1 MIDVKGLE
9 RVFVSGKHITKALK
23 GIDLTLPA
31 TGLVFIIGKSGSGK
45 STLLNL
51 IAGLDKPTA
60 GQILFNGKDV
70 CKFNERQLDEYHYS
84 DIGFI
89 FQNYCLVDE
98 MSVEA
103 NIAMGL
109 KEKPKHI
116 KRQIQEAL
124 ADVALDGSAK
134 KRVKHLSGGQ
144 KQRIAIARALIKDP
158 PVLLCDEPTGNL
170 DRQSS
175 EDVLKILKRRSR
187 TSLVLVVS
195 HNLPEAYRFADRI
208 ITLAKGFIVED
219 LSFRPESHVDAETL
233 YLSNPDE
240 MTSEQIEG
248 VNRALAEGRVKRIQP
263 RKELFQPSSPCPD
276 EHGEEKKLKGH
287 FFTPIPTMMKTIN
300 HSKWRMALFPI
311 LTGILLSLFSCL
323 FSLYR
328 FDASEY
334 ASTAYRQSE
343 KTDFIMQKGVLSN
356 NGKSTN
362 VNRLLPIQDEEWQI
376 LNDYYE
382 GKYYPIYKF
391 PIALPFAD
399 SDRLAMDG
407 TINAAYMSSTWVS
420 QTQGLMIVDDDFLTS
435 HLKIDQIEYTALAEQ
450 PRSTGIYVTDYFA
463 DAILVQKSNYKSYDD
478 FVGKYA
484 QIGRLQNGT
493 VYVNGVIKT
502 DYKNKISGLLD
513 EFGKGTESSAILQ
526 SQYESE
532 LEYLSYALN
541 FVYTQNQDF
550 MQDLK
555 SDTSTMPLLFLPHGS
570 FSSSA
575 TGWKKTESNY
585 QTSYSSL
592 LKKGEILLT
601 ETTAAQIFKVGDH
614 DKLVNLIH
622 QGNDNG
628 GFTFS
633 LGTVSSKGNSQMDY
647 FPFLQGCKIRL
658 YSDYDDET
666 LSRYAITSAAISIR
680 MSKEDYCEFRYRELF
695 PYAIAFDSPDQL
707 DYVTS
712 LLSSYHYAAKSILY
726 DAMSQVASGISIF
739 SQAFQILS
747 LISILGSAVLLV
759 LFSISL
765 IQSQKYNIG
774 VWKALG
780 YRGRDLSCY
789 FALET
794 LLFTLLSSVWYG
806 VGYVF
811 ISNML
816 NRVLTQALFRTNH
829 SASIL
834 RIISFTWS
842 NYFLGVGIALGVV
855 LLLVFGF
862 LLMLRKEKAIDV
874 IQNKE

>member
-23 GIDLTLPA
+23 GIDLTLPN

-70 CKFNERQLDEYHYS
+70 CKFNEKQLDEYHYS
-84 DIGFI
+84 NIGFI
-89 FQNYCLVDE
+89 FQNYCLIDE

-116 KRQIQEAL
+116 KHQIQQAL
-124 ADVALDGSAK
+124 DDVALSGIAK

-208 ITLAKGFIVED
+208 ITLSKGFIVED
-219 LSFRPESHVDAETL
+219 LSFRPDSHVDTETL

-240 MTSEQIEG
+240 MTPEQIEG
-248 VNRALAEGRVKRIQP
+248 VNKALAEGRIKRIQP
-263 RKELFQPSSPCPD
+263 RKELFQPSTPCPD
-276 EHGEEKKLKGH
+276 EQGQEKKLKGH

-328 FDASEY
+328 FDAGEY

-343 KTDFIMQKGVLSN
+343 KTDFIMQRGALTK
-356 NGKSTN
+356 NGKTTI
-362 VNRLLPIQDEEWQI
+362 NRLLPIQDEEWQV
-376 LNDYYE
+376 LNDDYE

-399 SDRLAMDG
+399 SDRLAIDG
-407 TINAAYMSSTWVS
+407 TINAAYMSSMWANQS
-420 QTQGLMIVDDDFLTS
+420 QGLMIVDDAFLTS
-435 HLKIDQIEYTALAEQ
+435 HLKVDQIEYVALAEKTR
-450 PRSTGIYVTDYFA
+450 PTGIYVTDYFA
-463 DAILVQKSNYKSYDD
+463 DAILVQKSNYKSYND

-484 QIGRLQNGT
+484 QIGRLRNGT
-493 VYVNGVIKT
+493 VYVNGIIKT

-513 EFGKGTESSAILQ
+513 EFGKGAENSAILQ

-541 FVYTQNQDF
+541 FVYTQNKDF

-555 SDTSTMPLLFLPHGS
+555 SDINTMPLLFLPSGS

-575 TGWKKTESNY
+575 TGWKKTATSY

-601 ETTAAQIFKVGDH
+601 ENAAAQIFKVGDH
-614 DKLVNLIH
+614 NELANLIH
-622 QGNDNG
+622 KGNDEG
-628 GFTFS
+628 GFSFS
-633 LGTVSSKGNSQMDY
+633 LGTVSQKNSTEIDY
-647 FPFLQGCKIRL
+647 TPFLQGCKIRL

-666 LSRYAITSAAISIR
+666 LARYSITTAAISIR
-680 MSKEDYCEFRYRELF
+680 MSKEDYLEFRYRELF
-695 PYAIAFDSPDQL
+695 PYAIAFDSPDQF
-707 DYVTS
+707 DYVSS
-712 LLSSYHYAAKSILY
+712 LLSPYHYAAKSVLY

-739 SQAFQILS
+739 SQAFRILS

-789 FALET
+789 FTLET
-794 LLFTLLSSVWYG
+794 LFFTLLSSIWFG
-806 VGYVF
+806 AGYVF

-816 NRVLTQALFRTNH
+816 NRVLTQALFRNSH
-829 SASIL
+829 SSSII

-862 LLMLRKEKAIDV
+862 LFMLRKEKAIDV

>member
-9 RVFVSGKHITKALK
+9 RVFVSGKHVTKALK
-23 GIDLTLPA
+23 GVDLKLPN

-70 CKFNERQLDEYHYS
+70 CKFNEKQLDEYHYS
-84 DIGFI
+84 NIGFI
-89 FQNYCLVDE
+89 FQNYCLIDE

-116 KRQIQEAL
+116 KLQIQQAL
-124 ADVALDGSAK
+124 DDVALSGIAK

-175 EDVLKILKRRSR
+175 EDVLKILKKRSR

-208 ITLAKGFIVED
+208 ITLSKGFIVED
-219 LSFRPESHVDAETL
+219 LSFRPESHVDTETL

-240 MTSEQIEG
+240 MTPEQIEG
-248 VNRALAEGRVKRIQP
+248 VNKALAEGRIKRIQP

-287 FFTPIPTMMKTIN
+287 FFMPIPTMMKTIN

-343 KTDFIMQKGVLSN
+343 KTDFIMQRGALTK
-356 NGKSTN
+356 NGKTT
-362 VNRLLPIQDEEWQI
+362 VNRLLPIQDEEWQV
-376 LNDYYE
+376 LNDDYE

-391 PIALPFAD
+391 PISLPFAD
-399 SDRLAMDG
+399 TDRLAIDG
-407 TINAAYMSSTWVS
+407 TVNAAYMSSVWVNQS
-420 QTQGLMIVDDDFLTS
+420 QGLMIVDNDFLMS
-435 HLKIDQIEYTALAEQ
+435 HLKVDQIEYVALAEKTC
-450 PRSTGIYVTDYFA
+450 PTGIYVTDYFA
-463 DAILVQKSNYKSYDD
+463 DAILVQKSSYKSYND

-484 QIGRLQNGT
+484 QIGRLRNGT
-493 VYVNGVIKT
+493 VYVNGIIKT

-513 EFGKGTESSAILQ
+513 EFGKGEENSAILQ

-541 FVYTQNQDF
+541 FVYTLNKDF
-550 MQDLK
+550 MEDLK
-555 SDTSTMPLLFLPHGS
+555 SDTNTMPLLFLPHGS

-575 TGWKKTESNY
+575 TGWKATTTSY
-585 QTSYSSL
+585 QTGYSSL
-592 LKKGEILLT
+592 LKKGEVLLT
-601 ETTAAQIFKVGDH
+601 ENAAAQIFKVGDH
-614 DKLVNLIH
+614 NELANLIH
-622 QGNDNG
+622 KGNDEG
-628 GFTFS
+628 GFSFS
-633 LGTVSSKGNSQMDY
+633 LGTVSQKNSTEIDY
-647 FPFLQGCKIRL
+647 APFLQGCKIRL

-666 LSRYAITSAAISIR
+666 LARYSITSAAISIR
-680 MSKEDYCEFRYRELF
+680 MSKEDYLEFRYRELF
-695 PYAIAFDSPDQL
+695 PYAIAFDSPDQF
-707 DYVTS
+707 DYVSS
-712 LLSSYHYAAKSILY
+712 LLSPYHYAAKSALY
-726 DAMSQVASGISIF
+726 DVMSQVASGISIF
-739 SQAFQILS
+739 SQAFRILS

-789 FALET
+789 FTLET
-794 LLFTLLSSVWYG
+794 LFFTLLSSLWFG
-806 VGYVF
+806 AGYVL

-816 NRVLTQALFRTNH
+816 NRVLTQALFRSSH
-829 SASIL
+829 SSSII
-834 RIISFTWS
+834 RIISFTWH
-842 NYFLGVGIALGVV
+842 NYFMGIGIALGVV
-855 LLLVFGF
+855 LILVFGF

>member
-9 RVFVSGKHITKALK
+9 RVFVSGKHVTKALK
-23 GIDLTLPA
+23 GVDLKLPN

-70 CKFNERQLDEYHYS
+70 CKFNEKQLDEYHYS
-84 DIGFI
+84 NIGFI
-89 FQNYCLVDE
+89 FQNYCLIDE

-116 KRQIQEAL
+116 KLQIQQAL
-124 ADVALDGSAK
+124 DDVALSGIAK

-208 ITLAKGFIVED
+208 ITLSKGFIVED
-219 LSFRPESHVDAETL
+219 LSFRPESHVDTETL

-240 MTSEQIEG
+240 MTPEQIEA
-248 VNRALAEGRVKRIQP
+248 VNKALAEGRIKRIQP

-287 FFTPIPTMMKTIN
+287 FFMPIPTMMKTIN

-343 KTDFIMQKGVLSN
+343 KTDFIMQRGALTK
-356 NGKSTN
+356 NGKTT
-362 VNRLLPIQDEEWQI
+362 VNRLLPIQDEEWQV
-376 LNDYYE
+376 LNDDYE

-391 PIALPFAD
+391 PISLPFAD
-399 SDRLAMDG
+399 TDRLAIDG
-407 TINAAYMSSTWVS
+407 TVNAAYMSSMWVNQS
-420 QTQGLMIVDDDFLTS
+420 QGLMIVDDDFLMS
-435 HLKIDQIEYTALAEQ
+435 HLKVDQIEYVSLAEKTC
-450 PRSTGIYVTDYFA
+450 PTGIYITDYFA
-463 DAILVQKSNYKSYDD
+463 DAILVQKSNYKSYND

-484 QIGRLQNGT
+484 QIGGLRNGT
-493 VYVNGVIKT
+493 VYVNGIIKT

-513 EFGKGTESSAILQ
+513 EFGKGEENSAILQ

-541 FVYTQNQDF
+541 FVYTQNKDF
-550 MQDLK
+550 MEDLK
-555 SDTSTMPLLFLPHGS
+555 SDTNTMPLLFLPHGS
-570 FSSSA
+570 FFSSA
-575 TGWKKTESNY
+575 TGWKATTTSC

-601 ETTAAQIFKVGDH
+601 DNVAAQIFKVGDH
-614 DKLVNLIH
+614 NELANLIH
-622 QGNDNG
+622 KGNDEG
-628 GFTFS
+628 GFSFS
-633 LGTVSSKGNSQMDY
+633 LGTVSQKNSTEIDY
-647 FPFLQGCKIRL
+647 APFLQGCKIRL

-666 LSRYAITSAAISIR
+666 LARYSITSAAISIR
-680 MSKEDYCEFRYRELF
+680 MSKEDYLEFRYRELF
-695 PYAIAFDSPDQL
+695 PYAIAFDSPDQF
-707 DYVTS
+707 DYVSS
-712 LLSSYHYAAKSILY
+712 LLSPYHYAAKSVLY
-726 DAMSQVASGISIF
+726 DVMSQVASGISIF
-739 SQAFQILS
+739 SQAFRILS

-789 FALET
+789 FTLET
-794 LLFTLLSSVWYG
+794 LFFTLLSSLWFG
-806 VGYVF
+806 AGYVL

-816 NRVLTQALFRTNH
+816 NRVLTQALFRSSH
-829 SASIL
+829 SSSII
-834 RIISFTWS
+834 RIISFTWH
-842 NYFLGVGIALGVV
+842 NYFMGIGIALGVV
-855 LLLVFGF
+855 LILVFGF

>member
-9 RVFVSGKHITKALK
+9 RVFISGKHITKALK
-23 GIDLTLPA
+23 GVDLTLPT

-60 GQILFNGKDV
+60 GEILFNGKDV
-70 CKFNERQLDEYHYS
+70 CKFNEKQLDEYHYS
-84 DIGFI
+84 NIGFI
-89 FQNYCLVDE
+89 FQNYCLIDE

-116 KRQIQEAL
+116 KHQIQQAL
-124 ADVALDGSAK
+124 DDVALSGIAK

-219 LSFRPESHVDAETL
+219 LSFRPESHVDTETL

-240 MTSEQIEG
+240 MTPEQIEG
-248 VNRALAEGRVKRIQP
+248 VNKALAEGRIKRIQP
-263 RKELFQPSSPCPD
+263 RKELFQPSTPCPD

-328 FDASEY
+328 FDAGEY

-343 KTDFIMQKGVLSN
+343 KTDFIMQRGALTK
-356 NGKSTN
+356 NGKTTI
-362 VNRLLPIQDEEWQI
+362 NRLLPIQDEEWQV
-376 LNDYYE
+376 LSDDYE

-399 SDRLAMDG
+399 SDRLAIDG
-407 TINAAYMSSTWVS
+407 TINAAYMSSMWANQS
-420 QTQGLMIVDDDFLTS
+420 QGLMIVDDDFLMS
-435 HLKIDQIEYTALAEQ
+435 HLKVDQIEYVALAEKAR
-450 PRSTGIYVTDYFA
+450 PTGIYVTDYFA
-463 DAILVQKSNYKSYDD
+463 DAILVQKSNYKSYND

-484 QIGRLQNGT
+484 QIGRLRNGT
-493 VYVNGVIKT
+493 VYVNGIIKT

-513 EFGKGTESSAILQ
+513 EFGKGTENSAILQ

-541 FVYTQNQDF
+541 FVYTQNKDF

-555 SDTSTMPLLFLPHGS
+555 SDINTMPLLFLPSGS

-575 TGWKKTESNY
+575 TGWKKTATSY

-601 ETTAAQIFKVGDH
+601 ENAAAQIFKVGDH
-614 DKLVNLIH
+614 NELANLIH
-622 QGNDNG
+622 KGNDEG
-628 GFTFS
+628 GFSFS
-633 LGTVSSKGNSQMDY
+633 LGTVSQKNSAEIDY
-647 FPFLQGCKIRL
+647 VPFLQGCKIRL

-666 LSRYAITSAAISIR
+666 LARYSITSAAISIR
-680 MSKEDYCEFRYRELF
+680 MSKEDYLEFRYRELF
-695 PYAIAFDSPDQL
+695 PYAIAFDSPDQF
-707 DYVTS
+707 DYVSS
-712 LLSSYHYAAKSILY
+712 LLSPYHYAAKSVLY

-739 SQAFQILS
+739 SQAFRILS

-789 FALET
+789 FTLET
-794 LLFTLLSSVWYG
+794 LFFTLLSSLWFG

-816 NRVLTQALFRTNH
+816 NRVLTQALFRNSH
-829 SASIL
+829 SSSII

-862 LLMLRKEKAIDV
+862 LFMLRKEKAIDV

>member
-9 RVFVSGKHITKALK
+9 RVFISGKHVTKALK
-23 GIDLTLPA
+23 GVDLKLPN

-70 CKFNERQLDEYHYS
+70 CKFNEKQLDEYHYS
-84 DIGFI
+84 NIGFI
-89 FQNYCLVDE
+89 FQNYCLIDE

-116 KRQIQEAL
+116 KLQIQQAL
-124 ADVALDGSAK
+124 DDVALSGIAK

-208 ITLAKGFIVED
+208 ITLSKGFIVED
-219 LSFRPESHVDAETL
+219 LSFRPESHVDTETL

-240 MTSEQIEG
+240 MTPEQIEG
-248 VNRALAEGRVKRIQP
+248 VNKALAEGRIKRIQP
-263 RKELFQPSSPCPD
+263 RKELFQPSTPCPD

-343 KTDFIMQKGVLSN
+343 KTDFIMQRGALTK
-356 NGKSTN
+356 NGKTTI
-362 VNRLLPIQDEEWQI
+362 NRLLPIQDEEWQV
-376 LNDYYE
+376 LSDDYE

-399 SDRLAMDG
+399 SDRLAIDG
-407 TINAAYMSSTWVS
+407 TINAAYMSSMWANQS
-420 QTQGLMIVDDDFLTS
+420 QGLMIVDDAFLTS
-435 HLKIDQIEYTALAEQ
+435 HLKVDQIEYVALAEKAR
-450 PRSTGIYVTDYFA
+450 PTGIYVTDYFA
-463 DAILVQKSNYKSYDD
+463 DAILVQKSNYKSYND

-484 QIGRLQNGT
+484 QIGRLRNGT
-493 VYVNGVIKT
+493 VYVNGIIKT

-513 EFGKGTESSAILQ
+513 EFGKGTENSAILQ

-541 FVYTQNQDF
+541 FVYTQNKDF
-550 MQDLK
+550 MQYLK
-555 SDTSTMPLLFLPHGS
+555 SDINTMPLLFLPSGS

-575 TGWKKTESNY
+575 TGWKKTATSY

-601 ETTAAQIFKVGDH
+601 ENAAAQIFKVGDH
-614 DKLVNLIH
+614 NELANLIH
-622 QGNDNG
+622 KGNDEG
-628 GFTFS
+628 GFSFS
-633 LGTVSSKGNSQMDY
+633 LGTVSQKNSAEIDY
-647 FPFLQGCKIRL
+647 VPFLQGCKIRL

-666 LSRYAITSAAISIR
+666 LARYSITSAAISIR
-680 MSKEDYCEFRYRELF
+680 MSKEDYLEFRCRELF
-695 PYAIAFDSPDQL
+695 PYAIAFDSPDQF
-707 DYVTS
+707 DYVSS
-712 LLSSYHYAAKSILY
+712 LLSPYHYAAKSVLY

-739 SQAFQILS
+739 SQAFRILS

-789 FALET
+789 FTLET
-794 LLFTLLSSVWYG
+794 LFFTLLSSIWFG
-806 VGYVF
+806 VGYVL

-816 NRVLTQALFRTNH
+816 NRVLTQALFRNSH
-829 SASIL
+829 SSSII

-862 LLMLRKEKAIDV
+862 LFMLRKEKAIDV

>member
-9 RVFVSGKHITKALK
+9 RVFVSGKHVTKALK
-23 GIDLTLPA
+23 GVDLKLPN

-70 CKFNERQLDEYHYS
+70 CKFNEKQLDEYHYS
-84 DIGFI
+84 NIGFI
-89 FQNYCLVDE
+89 FQNYCLIDE

-116 KRQIQEAL
+116 KLQIQQAL
-124 ADVALDGSAK
+124 DDVALSGIAK

-175 EDVLKILKRRSR
+175 EDVLKILKKRSR

-208 ITLAKGFIVED
+208 ITLSKGFIVED
-219 LSFRPESHVDAETL
+219 LSFRPESHVDTETL

-240 MTSEQIEG
+240 MTPEQIEG
-248 VNRALAEGRVKRIQP
+248 VNKALAEGRIKRIQP
-263 RKELFQPSSPCPD
+263 RKELFQPSYPCPD

-287 FFTPIPTMMKTIN
+287 FFMPIPTMMKTIN

-343 KTDFIMQKGVLSN
+343 KTDFIMQRGALTK
-356 NGKSTN
+356 NGKTT
-362 VNRLLPIQDEEWQI
+362 VNRLLPIQDEEWQV
-376 LNDYYE
+376 LNDDYE

-391 PIALPFAD
+391 PISLPFAD
-399 SDRLAMDG
+399 TDRLAIDG
-407 TINAAYMSSTWVS
+407 TVNAAYMSSVWVNQS
-420 QTQGLMIVDDDFLTS
+420 QGLMIVDNDFLMS
-435 HLKIDQIEYTALAEQ
+435 HLKVDQIEYVALAEKTC
-450 PRSTGIYVTDYFA
+450 PTGIYVTDYFA
-463 DAILVQKSNYKSYDD
+463 DAILVQKSSYKSYND

-484 QIGRLQNGT
+484 QIGRLRNGT
-493 VYVNGVIKT
+493 VYVNGIIKT

-513 EFGKGTESSAILQ
+513 EFGKGEENSAILQ

-541 FVYTQNQDF
+541 FVYTQNKDF
-550 MQDLK
+550 MEDLK
-555 SDTSTMPLLFLPHGS
+555 SDTNTMPLLFLPHGS

-575 TGWKKTESNY
+575 TGWKATTTSY
-585 QTSYSSL
+585 QTGYSSL

-601 ETTAAQIFKVGDH
+601 ENAAAQIFKVGDH
-614 DKLVNLIH
+614 NELANLIH
-622 QGNDNG
+622 KGNDEG
-628 GFTFS
+628 GFSFS
-633 LGTVSSKGNSQMDY
+633 LGTVSQKNSTEIDY
-647 FPFLQGCKIRL
+647 APFLQGCKIRL

-666 LSRYAITSAAISIR
+666 LARYSITSAAISIR
-680 MSKEDYCEFRYRELF
+680 MSKEDYLEFRYRELF
-695 PYAIAFDSPDQL
+695 PYAIAFDSPDQF
-707 DYVTS
+707 DYVSS
-712 LLSSYHYAAKSILY
+712 LLSPYHYAAKSVLY
-726 DAMSQVASGISIF
+726 DVMSQVASGISIF
-739 SQAFQILS
+739 SQAFRILS

-765 IQSQKYNIG
+765 TQSQKYNIG

-789 FALET
+789 FTLET
-794 LLFTLLSSVWYG
+794 LFFTLLSSLWFG
-806 VGYVF
+806 AGYVL
-811 ISNML
+811 ISNMM
-816 NRVLTQALFRTNH
+816 NRVLTQALFRSSH
-829 SASIL
+829 SSSVI
-834 RIISFTWS
+834 RIISFTWH
-842 NYFLGVGIALGVV
+842 NYFMGVGIALGVV
-855 LLLVFGF
+855 LILVFGF

>member
-9 RVFVSGKHITKALK
+9 RVFVSGKHVTKALK
-23 GIDLTLPA
+23 GVDLKLPN

-70 CKFNERQLDEYHYS
+70 CKFNEKQLDEYHYS
-84 DIGFI
+84 NIGFI
-89 FQNYCLVDE
+89 FQNYCLIDE

-116 KRQIQEAL
+116 KLQIQQAL
-124 ADVALDGSAK
+124 DDVALSGIAK

-208 ITLAKGFIVED
+208 ITLSKGFIVED
-219 LSFRPESHVDAETL
+219 LSFRPESHVDTETL

-240 MTSEQIEG
+240 MTPEQIEG
-248 VNRALAEGRVKRIQP
+248 VNKALAEGRIKRIQP

-287 FFTPIPTMMKTIN
+287 FFMPIPTMMKTIN

-343 KTDFIMQKGVLSN
+343 KTDFIMQRGALTK
-356 NGKSTN
+356 NGKTT
-362 VNRLLPIQDEEWQI
+362 VNRLLPIQDEEWQV
-376 LNDYYE
+376 LNDDYE

-391 PIALPFAD
+391 PIALPFSD
-399 SDRLAMDG
+399 SDRLAGDG
-407 TINAAYMSSTWVS
+407 TVNAAYMSSVWVNQS
-420 QTQGLMIVDDDFLTS
+420 QGLMIVDNDFLMS
-435 HLKIDQIEYTALAEQ
+435 HLKVDQIEYVALAEKTC
-450 PRSTGIYVTDYFA
+450 PTGIYVTDYFA
-463 DAILVQKSNYKSYDD
+463 DAILVQKSSYKSYND

-484 QIGRLQNGT
+484 QIGRLRNGT
-493 VYVNGVIKT
+493 VYVNGIIKT

-513 EFGKGTESSAILQ
+513 EFGKGEENSAILQ

-541 FVYTQNQDF
+541 FVYTQNKDF
-550 MQDLK
+550 MEDLK
-555 SDTSTMPLLFLPHGS
+555 SDTNTMPLLFLPHGS

-575 TGWKKTESNY
+575 TGWKATTTSY
-585 QTSYSSL
+585 QTGYSSL
-592 LKKGEILLT
+592 LKKGEVLLT
-601 ETTAAQIFKVGDH
+601 ENAAAQIFKVGDH
-614 DKLVNLIH
+614 NELANLIH
-622 QGNDNG
+622 KGNDEG
-628 GFTFS
+628 GFSFS
-633 LGTVSSKGNSQMDY
+633 LGTVSQKNSTEIDY
-647 FPFLQGCKIRL
+647 APFLQGCKIRL

-666 LSRYAITSAAISIR
+666 LARYSITSAAISIR
-680 MSKEDYCEFRYRELF
+680 MSKEDYLEFRYRELF
-695 PYAIAFDSPDQL
+695 PYAIAFDSPDQF
-707 DYVTS
+707 DYVSS
-712 LLSSYHYAAKSILY
+712 LLSPYHYAAKSVLY
-726 DAMSQVASGISIF
+726 DVMSQVASGISIF
-739 SQAFQILS
+739 SQAFRILS

-765 IQSQKYNIG
+765 VQSQKYNIG

-789 FALET
+789 FTLET
-794 LLFTLLSSVWYG
+794 LFFTLLSSLWFG
-806 VGYVF
+806 AGYVL

-816 NRVLTQALFRTNH
+816 NRVLTQALFRSSH
-829 SASIL
+829 SSSII
-834 RIISFTWS
+834 RIISFTWH
-842 NYFLGVGIALGVV
+842 NYFMGVGIALGVV
-855 LLLVFGF
+855 LILVFGF

>member
-9 RVFVSGKHITKALK
+9 RVFVSGKHVTKALK
-23 GIDLTLPA
+23 GVDLKLPN

-70 CKFNERQLDEYHYS
+70 CKFNEKQLDEYHYS
-84 DIGFI
+84 NIGFI
-89 FQNYCLVDE
+89 FQNYCLIDE

-116 KRQIQEAL
+116 KLQIQQAL
-124 ADVALDGSAK
+124 DDVALSGIAK

-208 ITLAKGFIVED
+208 ITLSKGFIVED
-219 LSFRPESHVDAETL
+219 LSFRPESHVDTETL

-240 MTSEQIEG
+240 MTPEQIEG
-248 VNRALAEGRVKRIQP
+248 VNKALAEGRIKRIQP
-263 RKELFQPSSPCPD
+263 RKELFQPSSPCPN

-287 FFTPIPTMMKTIN
+287 FFMPIPTMMKTIN

-343 KTDFIMQKGVLSN
+343 KTDFIMQRGALTK
-356 NGKSTN
+356 NGKTT
-362 VNRLLPIQDEEWQI
+362 VNRLLPIQDEEWQV
-376 LNDYYE
+376 LNDDYE

-391 PIALPFAD
+391 PIALPFSD
-399 SDRLAMDG
+399 SDRLAGDG
-407 TINAAYMSSTWVS
+407 TVNAAYMSSVWVNQS
-420 QTQGLMIVDDDFLTS
+420 QGLMIVDNDFLMS
-435 HLKIDQIEYTALAEQ
+435 HLKVDQIEYVALAEKTC
-450 PRSTGIYVTDYFA
+450 PTGIYITDYFA
-463 DAILVQKSNYKSYDD
+463 DAILVQKSNYKSYND

-484 QIGRLQNGT
+484 QIGRLRNGT
-493 VYVNGVIKT
+493 VYVNGIIKT

-513 EFGKGTESSAILQ
+513 EFGKGEENSAILQ

-541 FVYTQNQDF
+541 FVYTQNKDF
-550 MQDLK
+550 MEDLK
-555 SDTSTMPLLFLPHGS
+555 SDTNTMPLLFLPHGS
-570 FSSSA
+570 FFSSA
-575 TGWKKTESNY
+575 TGWKATTTSC

-601 ETTAAQIFKVGDH
+601 DNVAAQIFKVGDH
-614 DKLVNLIH
+614 NELANLIH
-622 QGNDNG
+622 KGNDEG
-628 GFTFS
+628 GFSFS
-633 LGTVSSKGNSQMDY
+633 LGTVSQKNSTEIDY
-647 FPFLQGCKIRL
+647 APFLQGCKIRL

-666 LSRYAITSAAISIR
+666 LARYSITSAAISIR
-680 MSKEDYCEFRYRELF
+680 MSKEDYLEFRYRELF
-695 PYAIAFDSPDQL
+695 PYAIAFDSPDQF
-707 DYVTS
+707 DYVSS
-712 LLSSYHYAAKSILY
+712 LLSPYHYAAKSVLY

-739 SQAFQILS
+739 SQAFRILS
-747 LISILGSAVLLV
+747 FISILGSAVLLV

-765 IQSQKYNIG
+765 VQSQKYNIG

-789 FALET
+789 FTLET
-794 LLFTLLSSVWYG
+794 LFFTLLSSLWFG
-806 VGYVF
+806 AGYVL

-816 NRVLTQALFRTNH
+816 NRVLTQALFRSNH
-829 SASIL
+829 SSSII
-834 RIISFTWS
+834 RIISFTWH
-842 NYFLGVGIALGVV
+842 NYFMGIGIALGVV
-855 LLLVFGF
+855 LILVFGF

>member
-9 RVFVSGKHITKALK
+9 RVFVSGKHVTKALK
-23 GIDLTLPA
+23 GVDLKLPN

-70 CKFNERQLDEYHYS
+70 CKFNEKQLDEYHYS
-84 DIGFI
+84 NIGFI
-89 FQNYCLVDE
+89 FQNYCLIDE

-116 KRQIQEAL
+116 KHQIQQVL
-124 ADVALDGSAK
+124 DDVALSGIAK

-208 ITLAKGFIVED
+208 ITLSKGFIVED
-219 LSFRPESHVDAETL
+219 LSFRPESHVDNETL

-240 MTSEQIEG
+240 MTPEQIEG
-248 VNRALAEGRVKRIQP
+248 VNKALAEGRIKRIQP

-287 FFTPIPTMMKTIN
+287 FFMPIPTMMKTIN

-343 KTDFIMQKGVLSN
+343 KTDFIMQRGALTE
-356 NGKSTN
+356 NGKTT
-362 VNRLLPIQDEEWQI
+362 VNRLLPIQDEEWQV
-376 LNDYYE
+376 LNDDYE

-391 PIALPFAD
+391 PIALPFSD
-399 SDRLAMDG
+399 SDRLAGDG
-407 TINAAYMSSTWVS
+407 TVNAAYMSSVWVNQS
-420 QTQGLMIVDDDFLTS
+420 QGLMIVDNDFLMS
-435 HLKIDQIEYTALAEQ
+435 HLKVDQIEYVALAEKTC
-450 PRSTGIYVTDYFA
+450 PTGIYVTDYFA
-463 DAILVQKSNYKSYDD
+463 DAILVQKSSYKSYND

-484 QIGRLQNGT
+484 QIGRLRNGT
-493 VYVNGVIKT
+493 VYVNGIIKT

-513 EFGKGTESSAILQ
+513 EFGKGEENSAILQ

-541 FVYTQNQDF
+541 FVYTQNKDF
-550 MQDLK
+550 MEDLK
-555 SDTSTMPLLFLPHGS
+555 SDTNTMPLLFLPHGS

-575 TGWKKTESNY
+575 TGWKATTTSY
-585 QTSYSSL
+585 QTGYSSL
-592 LKKGEILLT
+592 LKKGEVLLT
-601 ETTAAQIFKVGDH
+601 ENAAAQIFKVGDH
-614 DKLVNLIH
+614 NELANLIH
-622 QGNDNG
+622 KGNDEG
-628 GFTFS
+628 GFSFS
-633 LGTVSSKGNSQMDY
+633 LGTVSQKNSTEIDY
-647 FPFLQGCKIRL
+647 APFLQGCKIRL

-666 LSRYAITSAAISIR
+666 LARYSITSAAISIR
-680 MSKEDYCEFRYRELF
+680 MSKEDYLEFRYRELF
-695 PYAIAFDSPDQL
+695 PYAIAFDSPDQF
-707 DYVTS
+707 DYVSS
-712 LLSSYHYAAKSILY
+712 LLSPYHYAAKSVLY
-726 DAMSQVASGISIF
+726 DVMSQVASGISIF
-739 SQAFQILS
+739 SQAFRILS

-789 FALET
+789 FTLET
-794 LLFTLLSSVWYG
+794 LFFTLLSSLWFG
-806 VGYVF
+806 AGYVL

-816 NRVLTQALFRTNH
+816 NRVLTQALFRSSH
-829 SASIL
+829 SSSVI
-834 RIISFTWS
+834 RIISFTWH
-842 NYFLGVGIALGVV
+842 NYFMGVGIALGVV
-855 LLLVFGF
+855 LILVFGF

>member
-9 RVFVSGKHITKALK
+9 RVFVSGKHVTKALK
-23 GIDLTLPA
+23 GVDLKLPN

-70 CKFNERQLDEYHYS
+70 CKFNEKQLDEYHYS
-84 DIGFI
+84 NIGFI
-89 FQNYCLVDE
+89 FQNYCLIDE

-116 KRQIQEAL
+116 KLQIQQAL
-124 ADVALDGSAK
+124 DDVALSGIAK

-208 ITLAKGFIVED
+208 ITLSKGFIVED
-219 LSFRPESHVDAETL
+219 LSFRPESHVDTETL

-240 MTSEQIEG
+240 MTPEQIEG
-248 VNRALAEGRVKRIQP
+248 VNKALAEGRIKRIQP

-287 FFTPIPTMMKTIN
+287 FFMPIPTMMKTIN

-343 KTDFIMQKGVLSN
+343 KTDFIMQRGALTK
-356 NGKSTN
+356 NGKTT
-362 VNRLLPIQDEEWQI
+362 VNRLLPIQDEEWQV
-376 LNDYYE
+376 LNDDYE

-391 PIALPFAD
+391 PIALPFSD
-399 SDRLAMDG
+399 SDRLAGDG
-407 TINAAYMSSTWVS
+407 TVNAAYMSSVWVNQS
-420 QTQGLMIVDDDFLTS
+420 QGLMIVDNDFLMS
-435 HLKIDQIEYTALAEQ
+435 HLKVDQIEYVALAEKTC
-450 PRSTGIYVTDYFA
+450 PTGIYVTDYFA
-463 DAILVQKSNYKSYDD
+463 DAILVQKSSYKSYND

-484 QIGRLQNGT
+484 QIGRLRNGT
-493 VYVNGVIKT
+493 VYVNGIIKT

-513 EFGKGTESSAILQ
+513 EFGKGEENSAILQ

-541 FVYTQNQDF
+541 FVYTQNKDF
-550 MQDLK
+550 MEDLK
-555 SDTSTMPLLFLPHGS
+555 SDTNTMPLLFLPHGS

-575 TGWKKTESNY
+575 TGWKATTTSY
-585 QTSYSSL
+585 QTGYSSL

-601 ETTAAQIFKVGDH
+601 ENAAAQIFKVGDH
-614 DKLVNLIH
+614 NELANLIH
-622 QGNDNG
+622 KGNDEG
-628 GFTFS
+628 GFSFS
-633 LGTVSSKGNSQMDY
+633 LGTVSQKNSTEIDY
-647 FPFLQGCKIRL
+647 APFLQGCKIRL

-666 LSRYAITSAAISIR
+666 LARYSITSAAISIR
-680 MSKEDYCEFRYRELF
+680 MSKEDYLEFRYRELF
-695 PYAIAFDSPDQL
+695 PYAIAFDSPDQF
-707 DYVTS
+707 DYVSS
-712 LLSSYHYAAKSILY
+712 LLSPYHYAAKSVLY
-726 DAMSQVASGISIF
+726 DVMSQVASGISIF
-739 SQAFQILS
+739 SQAFRILS
-747 LISILGSAVLLV
+747 LISILGSAVLLI

-789 FALET
+789 FTLET
-794 LLFTLLSSVWYG
+794 LFFTLLSSLWFG
-806 VGYVF
+806 AGYVL

-816 NRVLTQALFRTNH
+816 NRVLTQALFRSSH
-829 SASIL
+829 SSSII
-834 RIISFTWS
+834 RIISFTWH
-842 NYFLGVGIALGVV
+842 NYFMGIGIALGVV
-855 LLLVFGF
+855 LILVFGF

>member
-9 RVFVSGKHITKALK
+9 RVFISGKHITKALK
-23 GIDLTLPA
+23 GIDLTLPN

-70 CKFNERQLDEYHYS
+70 CKFNEKQLDEYHYS
-84 DIGFI
+84 NIGFI
-89 FQNYCLVDE
+89 FQNYCLIDE

-116 KRQIQEAL
+116 KHQIQQAL
-124 ADVALDGSAK
+124 DDVALSGIAK

-144 KQRIAIARALIKDP
+144 KQRIAIARVLIKDP

-219 LSFRPESHVDAETL
+219 LSFRPESHVDTETL

-240 MTSEQIEG
+240 MTPEQIEG
-248 VNRALAEGRVKRIQP
+248 VNKALAEGRIKRIQP

-343 KTDFIMQKGVLSN
+343 KTDFIMQRGALTK
-356 NGKSTN
+356 NGKTTI
-362 VNRLLPIQDEEWQI
+362 NRLLPIQDEEWQV
-376 LNDYYE
+376 LNDDYE

-399 SDRLAMDG
+399 SDRLAIDG
-407 TINAAYMSSTWVS
+407 TINAAYMSSMWVS
-420 QTQGLMIVDDDFLTS
+420 QSQGLMIVDDDFLMS
-435 HLKIDQIEYTALAEQ
+435 HLKVDQIEYVALAEKTR
-450 PRSTGIYVTDYFA
+450 PTGIYVTDYFA
-463 DAILVQKSNYKSYDD
+463 DAILVQKSNYKSYND

-484 QIGRLQNGT
+484 QIGRLRNGT
-493 VYVNGVIKT
+493 VYVNGIIKT

-513 EFGKGTESSAILQ
+513 EFGKGAENSAILQ

-541 FVYTQNQDF
+541 FVYAKNKDF
-550 MQDLK
+550 MRDLK
-555 SDTSTMPLLFLPHGS
+555 SDINTMPLLFLPSGS

-575 TGWKKTESNY
+575 TGWKKTTASY

-601 ETTAAQIFKVGDH
+601 ENAAAQIFKVGDH
-614 DKLVNLIH
+614 NELASLIH
-622 QGNDNG
+622 KGNDEG
-628 GFTFS
+628 GFSFS
-633 LGTVSSKGNSQMDY
+633 LGTVSQKNSTEIDY
-647 FPFLQGCKIRL
+647 TPFLQGCKIRL

-666 LSRYAITSAAISIR
+666 LARYSITSAAISIR
-680 MSKEDYCEFRYRELF
+680 MSKEDYLEFRHRELF
-695 PYAIAFDSPDQL
+695 PYAIAFDSPDQF
-707 DYVTS
+707 DYVSS
-712 LLSSYHYAAKSILY
+712 LLSPYHYAAKSVLY

-739 SQAFQILS
+739 SQAFRILS

-789 FALET
+789 FTLET
-794 LLFTLLSSVWYG
+794 LFFTLLSSIWFG
-806 VGYVF
+806 AGYVL

-816 NRVLTQALFRTNH
+816 NRVLTQALFRNSH
-829 SASIL
+829 SSSII

-855 LLLVFGF
+855 LILVFGF

>member
-9 RVFVSGKHITKALK
+9 RVFVSGKHVTKALK
-23 GIDLTLPA
+23 GVDLALPN

-70 CKFNERQLDEYHYS
+70 CKFNEKQLDEYHYS
-84 DIGFI
+84 NIGFI
-89 FQNYCLVDE
+89 FQNYCLIDE

-116 KRQIQEAL
+116 KHQIQQAL
-124 ADVALDGSAK
+124 DDVALSGIAK

-208 ITLAKGFIVED
+208 ITLSKGFIVED
-219 LSFRPESHVDAETL
+219 LSFRPDSHVDTETL

-240 MTSEQIEG
+240 MTPEQIEG
-248 VNRALAEGRVKRIQP
+248 VNKALAEGRIKRIQP

-276 EHGEEKKLKGH
+276 EQGQEKKLKGH

-343 KTDFIMQKGVLSN
+343 KTDFIMQRGALTK
-356 NGKSTN
+356 NGKTT
-362 VNRLLPIQDEEWQI
+362 VNRLLPIQDEEWQV
-376 LNDYYE
+376 LNDDYE

-391 PIALPFAD
+391 PISLPFAD
-399 SDRLAMDG
+399 TDRLAIDG
-407 TINAAYMSSTWVS
+407 TVNAAYMSSMWVNQS
-420 QTQGLMIVDDDFLTS
+420 QGLMIVDDDFLMS
-435 HLKIDQIEYTALAEQ
+435 HLKVDQIEYVSLAEKTC
-450 PRSTGIYVTDYFA
+450 PTGIYITDYFA
-463 DAILVQKSNYKSYDD
+463 DAILVQKSNYKSYND

-484 QIGRLQNGT
+484 QIGRLRNGT
-493 VYVNGVIKT
+493 VYVNGIIKT

-513 EFGKGTESSAILQ
+513 EFGKGEENSAILQ

-541 FVYTQNQDF
+541 FVYTQNKDF

-555 SDTSTMPLLFLPHGS
+555 SDINTMPLLFLPSGS

-575 TGWKKTESNY
+575 TGWNKTATSY

-601 ETTAAQIFKVGDH
+601 ENAAAQIFKVGDH
-614 DKLVNLIH
+614 QELTNLIH
-622 QGNDNG
+622 KGNDEG
-628 GFTFS
+628 GFSFS
-633 LGTVSSKGNSQMDY
+633 LGTVSQKNSTEIDY
-647 FPFLQGCKIRL
+647 APFLQGCKIRL

-666 LSRYAITSAAISIR
+666 LAHYSITSAAISIR
-680 MSKEDYCEFRYRELF
+680 MSKEDYLEFRYRELF
-695 PYAIAFDSPDQL
+695 PYAIAFDSPDQF
-707 DYVTS
+707 DYVSS
-712 LLSSYHYAAKSILY
+712 LLSPYHYAAKSVLY

-739 SQAFQILS
+739 SQAFRILS

-789 FALET
+789 FTLET
-794 LLFTLLSSVWYG
+794 LFFTLLSSIWFG
-806 VGYVF
+806 AGYVF

-816 NRVLTQALFRTNH
+816 NRVLTQALFRNSH
-829 SASIL
+829 SSSII

-862 LLMLRKEKAIDV
+862 LFMLRKEKAIDV

>member
-9 RVFVSGKHITKALK
+9 RVFVSGKHVTKALK
-23 GIDLTLPA
+23 GVDLKLPN

-70 CKFNERQLDEYHYS
+70 CKFNEKQLDEYHYS
-84 DIGFI
+84 NIGFI
-89 FQNYCLVDE
+89 FQNYCLIDE

-116 KRQIQEAL
+116 KHQIQQAL
-124 ADVALDGSAK
+124 DDVALSGIAK

-219 LSFRPESHVDAETL
+219 LSFRPESHVDTETL

-240 MTSEQIEG
+240 MTPEQIEG
-248 VNRALAEGRVKRIQP
+248 VNKALAEGRIKRIQP
-263 RKELFQPSSPCPD
+263 RKELFQPSTPCPD

-343 KTDFIMQKGVLSN
+343 KTDFIMQRGALTK
-356 NGKSTN
+356 NGKTT
-362 VNRLLPIQDEEWQI
+362 VNRLLPIQDEEWQV
-376 LNDYYE
+376 LSDDYE

-399 SDRLAMDG
+399 SDRLAIDG
-407 TINAAYMSSTWVS
+407 TINAAYMSSMWVNQS
-420 QTQGLMIVDDDFLTS
+420 QGLMIVDDDFLMS
-435 HLKIDQIEYTALAEQ
+435 HLKVDQIEYVSLAEKTR
-450 PRSTGIYVTDYFA
+450 PTGIYVTDYFA
-463 DAILVQKSNYKSYDD
+463 DAILVQKSNYKSYND

-484 QIGRLQNGT
+484 QIGRLRNGT
-493 VYVNGVIKT
+493 VYVNGIIKT

-513 EFGKGTESSAILQ
+513 EFGKGEENSAILQ

-541 FVYTQNQDF
+541 FVYTQNKDF
-550 MQDLK
+550 MEDLK
-555 SDTSTMPLLFLPHGS
+555 SDTNTMPLLFLPHGS
-570 FSSSA
+570 FFSSA
-575 TGWKKTESNY
+575 TGWKATTTSY

-601 ETTAAQIFKVGDH
+601 ENAAAQIFKVGDH
-614 DKLVNLIH
+614 NELANLIH
-622 QGNDNG
+622 KSNDEG
-628 GFTFS
+628 GFSFS
-633 LGTVSSKGNSQMDY
+633 LGTVSQKNSTEIDY
-647 FPFLQGCKIRL
+647 APFLQGCKIRL

-666 LSRYAITSAAISIR
+666 LARYSITSAAISIR
-680 MSKEDYCEFRYRELF
+680 MSKEDYLEFRYRELF
-695 PYAIAFDSPDQL
+695 PYAIAFDSPDQF
-707 DYVTS
+707 DYVSS
-712 LLSSYHYAAKSILY
+712 LLSPYHYAAKSVLY

-739 SQAFQILS
+739 SQAFRILS
-747 LISILGSAVLLV
+747 FISILGSAVLLV

-789 FALET
+789 FTLET
-794 LLFTLLSSVWYG
+794 LFFTLLSSLWFG
-806 VGYVF
+806 AGYVL

-816 NRVLTQALFRTNH
+816 NRVLTQALFRSSH
-829 SASIL
+829 SSSII
-834 RIISFTWS
+834 RIISFTWH
-842 NYFLGVGIALGVV
+842 NYFMGIGIALGVV
-855 LLLVFGF
+855 LILVFGF

>member
-9 RVFVSGKHITKALK
+9 RVFISGKHVTKALK
-23 GIDLTLPA
+23 GVDLKLPN

-70 CKFNERQLDEYHYS
+70 CKFNEKQLDEYHYS
-84 DIGFI
+84 NIGFI
-89 FQNYCLVDE
+89 FQNYCLIDE

-116 KRQIQEAL
+116 KLQIQQAL
-124 ADVALDGSAK
+124 DDVALSGIAK

-219 LSFRPESHVDAETL
+219 LSFRPESHVDTETL

-240 MTSEQIEG
+240 MTPEQIEG
-248 VNRALAEGRVKRIQP
+248 VNKALAEGRIKRIQP
-263 RKELFQPSSPCPD
+263 RKELFQPSTPCPD

-343 KTDFIMQKGVLSN
+343 KTDFIMQRGALTK
-356 NGKSTN
+356 NGKTTI
-362 VNRLLPIQDEEWQI
+362 NRLLPIQDEEWQV
-376 LNDYYE
+376 LSDDYE

-399 SDRLAMDG
+399 SDRLAIDG
-407 TINAAYMSSTWVS
+407 TINAAYMSSMWANQS
-420 QTQGLMIVDDDFLTS
+420 QGLMIVDDAFLTS
-435 HLKIDQIEYTALAEQ
+435 HLKVDQIEYVALAEKTR
-450 PRSTGIYVTDYFA
+450 PTGIYVTDYFA
-463 DAILVQKSNYKSYDD
+463 DAILVQKSNYKSYND

-484 QIGRLQNGT
+484 QIGRLRNGT
-493 VYVNGVIKT
+493 VYVNGIIKT

-513 EFGKGTESSAILQ
+513 EFGKGTENSAILQ

-541 FVYTQNQDF
+541 FVYTQNKDF

-555 SDTSTMPLLFLPHGS
+555 SDINTMPLLFLPSGS

-575 TGWKKTESNY
+575 TGWKKTATSY

-601 ETTAAQIFKVGDH
+601 ENAAAQIFKVGDH
-614 DKLVNLIH
+614 NELANLIH
-622 QGNDNG
+622 KGNDEG
-628 GFTFS
+628 GFSFS
-633 LGTVSSKGNSQMDY
+633 LGTVSQKNSAEIDY
-647 FPFLQGCKIRL
+647 VPFLQGCKIRL

-666 LSRYAITSAAISIR
+666 LARYSITSAAISIR
-680 MSKEDYCEFRYRELF
+680 MSKEDYLEFRCRELF
-695 PYAIAFDSPDQL
+695 PYAIAFDSPDQF
-707 DYVTS
+707 DYVSS
-712 LLSSYHYAAKSILY
+712 LLSPYHYAAKSVLY

-739 SQAFQILS
+739 SQAFRILS

-789 FALET
+789 FTLET
-794 LLFTLLSSVWYG
+794 LFFTLLSSIWFG
-806 VGYVF
+806 VGYVL

-816 NRVLTQALFRTNH
+816 NRVLTQALFRNSH
-829 SASIL
+829 SSSII

-862 LLMLRKEKAIDV
+862 LFMLRKEKAIDV

>member
-9 RVFVSGKHITKALK
+9 RVFVSGKHVTKALK
-23 GIDLTLPA
+23 GVDLKLPN

-70 CKFNERQLDEYHYS
+70 CKFNEKQLDEYHYS
-84 DIGFI
+84 NIGFI
-89 FQNYCLVDE
+89 FQNYCLIDE

-116 KRQIQEAL
+116 KLQIQQAL
-124 ADVALDGSAK
+124 DDVALSGITK

-208 ITLAKGFIVED
+208 ITLSKGFIVED
-219 LSFRPESHVDAETL
+219 LSFRPESHVDTETL

-240 MTSEQIEG
+240 MTPEQIEG
-248 VNRALAEGRVKRIQP
+248 VNKALAEGRIKRIQP

-287 FFTPIPTMMKTIN
+287 FFMPIPTMMKTIN

-343 KTDFIMQKGVLSN
+343 KTDFIMQRGALTK
-356 NGKSTN
+356 NGKTT
-362 VNRLLPIQDEEWQI
+362 VNRLLPIQDEEWQV
-376 LNDYYE
+376 LNDDYE

-391 PIALPFAD
+391 PIALPFSD
-399 SDRLAMDG
+399 SDRLAGDG
-407 TINAAYMSSTWVS
+407 TVNAAYMSSVWVNQS
-420 QTQGLMIVDDDFLTS
+420 QGLMIVDDNFLMS
-435 HLKIDQIEYTALAEQ
+435 HLKVDQIEYVSLAEKTC
-450 PRSTGIYVTDYFA
+450 PTGIYVTDYFA
-463 DAILVQKSNYKSYDD
+463 DAILVQKSSYKSYND

-484 QIGRLQNGT
+484 QIGRLRNGT
-493 VYVNGVIKT
+493 VYVNGIIKT

-513 EFGKGTESSAILQ
+513 EFGKGEENSAILQ

-541 FVYTQNQDF
+541 FVYTQNKDF
-550 MQDLK
+550 MEDLK
-555 SDTSTMPLLFLPHGS
+555 SDTNTMPLLFLPHGS

-575 TGWKKTESNY
+575 TGWKATTASY
-585 QTSYSSL
+585 QTGYSSL
-592 LKKGEILLT
+592 LKKGEVLLT
-601 ETTAAQIFKVGDH
+601 ENAAAQIFKVGDH
-614 DKLVNLIH
+614 NELANLIH
-622 QGNDNG
+622 KGNDEG
-628 GFTFS
+628 GFSFS
-633 LGTVSSKGNSQMDY
+633 LGTVSQKNSTEIDY
-647 FPFLQGCKIRL
+647 APFLQGCKIRL

-666 LSRYAITSAAISIR
+666 LARYSITSAAISIR
-680 MSKEDYCEFRYRELF
+680 MSKEDYLEFRYRELF
-695 PYAIAFDSPDQL
+695 PYAIAFDSPDQF
-707 DYVTS
+707 DYVSS
-712 LLSSYHYAAKSILY
+712 LLSPYHYAAKSVLY

-739 SQAFQILS
+739 SQAFRILS
-747 LISILGSAVLLV
+747 FISILGSAVLLV

-765 IQSQKYNIG
+765 VQSQKYNIG

-789 FALET
+789 FTLET
-794 LLFTLLSSVWYG
+794 LFFTLLSSLWFG
-806 VGYVF
+806 AGYVL

-816 NRVLTQALFRTNH
+816 NRVLTQALFRSSH
-829 SASIL
+829 SSSII
-834 RIISFTWS
+834 RIISFTWH
-842 NYFLGVGIALGVV
+842 NYFMGIGIALGVV
-855 LLLVFGF
+855 LILVFGF

>member
-9 RVFVSGKHITKALK
+9 RVFISGKHITKALK
-23 GIDLTLPA
+23 GIDLKLPN

-70 CKFNERQLDEYHYS
+70 CKFNEKQLDEYHYS
-84 DIGFI
+84 NIGFI
-89 FQNYCLVDE
+89 FQNYCLIDE

-116 KRQIQEAL
+116 KLQIQQAL
-124 ADVALDGSAK
+124 DDVALSGIAK

-219 LSFRPESHVDAETL
+219 LSFRPESHVDTETL

-240 MTSEQIEG
+240 MTPEQIEG
-248 VNRALAEGRVKRIQP
+248 VNKALAEGRIKRIQP
-263 RKELFQPSSPCPD
+263 RKELFQPSTPCPD
-276 EHGEEKKLKGH
+276 ERGEEKKLKGH

-328 FDASEY
+328 FDAGEY

-343 KTDFIMQKGVLSN
+343 KTDFIMQRGALTK
-356 NGKSTN
+356 NGKTTI
-362 VNRLLPIQDEEWQI
+362 NRLLPIQDEEWQV
-376 LNDYYE
+376 LSDDYE

-399 SDRLAMDG
+399 SDRLAIDG
-407 TINAAYMSSTWVS
+407 TINAAYMSSMWANQS
-420 QTQGLMIVDDDFLTS
+420 QGLMIVDDDFLMS
-435 HLKIDQIEYTALAEQ
+435 HLKVDQIEYVALAEKTR
-450 PRSTGIYVTDYFA
+450 PTGIYVTDYFA
-463 DAILVQKSNYKSYDD
+463 DAILVQKSNYKSYND

-484 QIGRLQNGT
+484 QIGRLRNGT

-513 EFGKGTESSAILQ
+513 EFGKGTENSAILQ

-541 FVYTQNQDF
+541 FVYTQNKDF

-555 SDTSTMPLLFLPHGS
+555 LDINTMPLLFLPSGS

-575 TGWKKTESNY
+575 TGWNKTATSY

-601 ETTAAQIFKVGDH
+601 ENAAAQIFKVGNH
-614 DKLVNLIH
+614 NELANLIH
-622 QGNDNG
+622 KGNDEG
-628 GFTFS
+628 GFSFS
-633 LGTVSSKGNSQMDY
+633 LGTVSQKNSTEIDY
-647 FPFLQGCKIRL
+647 APFLQRCKIRL

-666 LSRYAITSAAISIR
+666 LARYSITSAAISIR
-680 MSKEDYCEFRYRELF
+680 MSKEDYLEFRYRELF
-695 PYAIAFDSPDQL
+695 PYAIAFDSPDQF
-707 DYVTS
+707 DYVSS
-712 LLSSYHYAAKSILY
+712 LLSPHHYAAKSVLY

-739 SQAFQILS
+739 SQAFRILS

-789 FALET
+789 FTLET
-794 LLFTLLSSVWYG
+794 LFFTLLSSIWFG
-806 VGYVF
+806 AGYVF

-816 NRVLTQALFRTNH
+816 NRVLTQALFRNSH
-829 SASIL
+829 SSSII

-862 LLMLRKEKAIDV
+862 LFMLRKEKAIDV

>member
-9 RVFVSGKHITKALK
+9 RVFISGKHVTKALK
-23 GIDLTLPA
+23 GIDLTLPN

-70 CKFNERQLDEYHYS
+70 CKFNEKQLDEYHYS
-84 DIGFI
+84 NIGFI
-89 FQNYCLVDE
+89 FQNYCLIDE

-116 KRQIQEAL
+116 KHQIQQAL
-124 ADVALDGSAK
+124 DDVALSGIAK

-219 LSFRPESHVDAETL
+219 LSFRPDSHVDAETL

-240 MTSEQIEG
+240 MTPEQIEG
-248 VNRALAEGRVKRIQP
+248 VNKALAEGRIKRIQP

-328 FDASEY
+328 FDAGEY

-343 KTDFIMQKGVLSN
+343 KTDFIMQRGALTK
-356 NGKSTN
+356 NGKTTI
-362 VNRLLPIQDEEWQI
+362 NRLLPIQDEEWQV
-376 LNDYYE
+376 LSDDYE

-391 PIALPFAD
+391 PIALPFSD
-399 SDRLAMDG
+399 SDRLAIDG
-407 TINAAYMSSTWVS
+407 TINAAYMSSMWANQS
-420 QTQGLMIVDDDFLTS
+420 QGLMIVDDDFLTS
-435 HLKIDQIEYTALAEQ
+435 HLKVDQIEYVALAEKTR
-450 PRSTGIYVTDYFA
+450 PTGIYVTDYFA
-463 DAILVQKSNYKSYDD
+463 DAILVQKSNYKSYND

-484 QIGRLQNGT
+484 QIGRLRNGT
-493 VYVNGVIKT
+493 VYVNGIIKT

-513 EFGKGTESSAILQ
+513 EFGKGAENSAILQ

-541 FVYTQNQDF
+541 FVYTQNKDF

-555 SDTSTMPLLFLPHGS
+555 SDINTMPLLFLPSGS

-575 TGWKKTESNY
+575 TGWKKTATSY

-601 ETTAAQIFKVGDH
+601 ENAAAQIFKVGDH
-614 DKLVNLIH
+614 NELANLIH
-622 QGNDNG
+622 KGNDEG
-628 GFTFS
+628 GFSFS
-633 LGTVSSKGNSQMDY
+633 LGTVSQKNSAEVDY
-647 FPFLQGCKIRL
+647 APFLQGCKIRL

-666 LSRYAITSAAISIR
+666 LARYSITSAAISIR
-680 MSKEDYCEFRYRELF
+680 MSKEDYLEFRHRELF
-695 PYAIAFDSPDQL
+695 PYAIAFDSPDQF
-707 DYVTS
+707 DYVS
-712 LLSSYHYAAKSILY
+712 LLLSPYHYAAKSVLY

-739 SQAFQILS
+739 SQAFRILS

-789 FALET
+789 FTLET
-794 LLFTLLSSVWYG
+794 LFFTLLSSIWFG
-806 VGYVF
+806 AGYVF

-816 NRVLTQALFRTNH
+816 NRVLTQALFRNSH
-829 SASIL
+829 SSSII

-862 LLMLRKEKAIDV
+862 LFMLRKEKAIDV

>member
-9 RVFVSGKHITKALK
+9 RVFVSGKHVTKALK
-23 GIDLTLPA
+23 GVDLKLPN

-70 CKFNERQLDEYHYS
+70 CKFNEKQLDEYHYS
-84 DIGFI
+84 NIGFI
-89 FQNYCLVDE
+89 FQNYCLIDE

-116 KRQIQEAL
+116 KLQIQQAL
-124 ADVALDGSAK
+124 DDVALSGIAK

-208 ITLAKGFIVED
+208 ITLSKGFIVED
-219 LSFRPESHVDAETL
+219 LSFRPESHVDTETL

-240 MTSEQIEG
+240 MTPEQIEG
-248 VNRALAEGRVKRIQP
+248 VNKALAEGRIKRIQP
-263 RKELFQPSSPCPD
+263 RKELFQPSYPCPD

-287 FFTPIPTMMKTIN
+287 FFMPIPTMMKTIN

-343 KTDFIMQKGVLSN
+343 KTDFIMQRGALTK
-356 NGKSTN
+356 NGKTT
-362 VNRLLPIQDEEWQI
+362 VNRLLPIQDEEWQV
-376 LNDYYE
+376 LNDYYK

-391 PIALPFAD
+391 PIALPFSD
-399 SDRLAMDG
+399 SDRLAGDG
-407 TINAAYMSSTWVS
+407 TVNAAYMSSVWVNQS
-420 QTQGLMIVDDDFLTS
+420 QGLMIVDNDFLMS
-435 HLKIDQIEYTALAEQ
+435 HLKVDQIEYVALAEKTR
-450 PRSTGIYVTDYFA
+450 PTGIYVTDYFA
-463 DAILVQKSNYKSYDD
+463 DAILVQKSSYKSYND

-484 QIGRLQNGT
+484 QIGGLRNAT
-493 VYVNGVIKT
+493 VYVNGIIKT

-513 EFGKGTESSAILQ
+513 EFGKGEENSAILQ

-541 FVYTQNQDF
+541 FVYTQNKDF
-550 MQDLK
+550 MEDLK
-555 SDTSTMPLLFLPHGS
+555 SDTNTMPLLFLPHGS

-575 TGWKKTESNY
+575 TGWKATTTRY
-585 QTSYSSL
+585 QTGYSSL

-601 ETTAAQIFKVGDH
+601 ENAAAQIFKVGDH
-614 DKLVNLIH
+614 NELANLIH
-622 QGNDNG
+622 KGNDEG
-628 GFTFS
+628 GFSFS
-633 LGTVSSKGNSQMDY
+633 LGTVSQKNSTEIDY
-647 FPFLQGCKIRL
+647 APFLQGCKIRL

-666 LSRYAITSAAISIR
+666 LARYSITSAAISIR
-680 MSKEDYCEFRYRELF
+680 MSKEDYLEFRYRELF
-695 PYAIAFDSPDQL
+695 PYAIAFDSPDQF
-707 DYVTS
+707 DYVSS
-712 LLSSYHYAAKSILY
+712 LLSPYHYAAKSVLY
-726 DAMSQVASGISIF
+726 DVMSQVASGISIF
-739 SQAFQILS
+739 SQAFRILS
-747 LISILGSAVLLV
+747 LISILGSAVLLI

-789 FALET
+789 FTLET
-794 LLFTLLSSVWYG
+794 LFFTLLSSLWFG
-806 VGYVF
+806 AGYVL

-816 NRVLTQALFRTNH
+816 NRVLTQALFRSSH
-829 SASIL
+829 SSSII
-834 RIISFTWS
+834 RIISFTWH
-842 NYFLGVGIALGVV
+842 NYFMGVGIALGVV
-855 LLLVFGF
+855 LILVFGF